1 MFAMMISKPL
11 KCALFARNH
20 KLGSYKQNENRV
32 IAFPLSC
39 LRCNY
44 AIWKKS
50 ASCSLSRLT
59 TISSKNELWLAEAQ
73 QKREFLLQG
82 YYSNKGPWS
91 LNLIPRLQL
100 TL

>member
-20 KLGSYKQNENRV
+20 KLGSYKRNENRV

-44 AIWKKS
+44 AISKKVQ
-50 ASCSLSRLT
+50 AVRRLT
-59 TISSKNELWLAEAQ
+59 TISSKNEL
-73 QKREFLLQG
+73 
-82 YYSNKGPWS
+82 
-91 LNLIPRLQL
+91 
-100 TL
+100 